1 MHQCLSHLTLVHII
15 SLNPFNGPLIRS
27 FNKKCIF
34 FRIIFNNKEKC
45 DRDSMNSALSAKVS
59 YLRSFIS
66 VDLHIKTKADPWYLV
81 LLGSGMTTNTFVQTE
96 TLCTRP
102 TVLISQCC
110 EIIIT
115 LSPSFPTVR
124 NERDRESRFYSCSP
138 TAHFSQI
145 TGNKKPSRSWVC
157 LALIS
162 HHELICG
169 NQTLTHWVMGQRGLS
184 ID

>member
-81 LLGSGMTTNTFVQTE
+81 LLDSGMTADV
-96 TLCTRP
+96 P
-102 TVLISQCC
+102 LIYEPLVIGHCGKWDIEQ
-110 EIIIT
+110 
-115 LSPSFPTVR
+115 
-124 NERDRESRFYSCSP
+124 RF
-138 TAHFSQI
+138 
-145 TGNKKPSRSWVC
+145 N
-157 LALIS
+157 
-162 HHELICG
+162 
-169 NQTLTHWVMGQRGLS
+169 
-184 ID
+184 